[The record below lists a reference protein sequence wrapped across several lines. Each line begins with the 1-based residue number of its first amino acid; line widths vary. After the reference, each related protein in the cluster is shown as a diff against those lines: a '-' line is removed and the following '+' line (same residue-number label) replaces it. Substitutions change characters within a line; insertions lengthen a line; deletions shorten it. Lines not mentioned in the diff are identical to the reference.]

1 MFPSVCPSE
10 SALPRVFCMCRI
22 LLCNILISMFICP
35 AEVLFLTS
43 CLDCTDFKTIVQGDK
58 AIINVLKEYTKNSCF
73 FVEVY
78 NSGTASNS
86 LPSLALAIVPRS
98 GTKLCLRSYSLLAT
112 FLRLVVSAACQSPS
126 TGGHSRSMR
135 AILATPF

>member
-1 MFPSVCPSE
+1 MPYSVLVTGTALSEMFPSVCPSE

-58 AIINVLKEYTKNSCF
+58 AIINVLKEYTKNACF
-73 FVEVY
+73 LVEVY
-78 NSGTASNS
+78 NSWARAVRIYASGS
-86 LPSLALAIVPRS
+86 CLVLTKHMPFHRS
-98 GTKLCLRSYSLLAT
+98 SDGL
-112 FLRLVVSAACQSPS
+112 
-126 TGGHSRSMR
+126 R
-135 AILATPF
+135 AIPRC